1 MVSRRHVLVTTAAV
15 SLGVVIRVSSRWGD
29 LPQRPRRTNFL
40 RHAETCHV
48 LSFLAEYREVLFAP
62 RLLPAYRHGPAS
74 RPSEWHPS
82 ASRRFCVSHW
92 SLVVEADPRI
102 ALHAIQA
109 RIRGVVGF
117 VRELL
122 GKAKI
127 TQCLPYPEHILPIV
141 PVVGVDADDPLI
153 GVLGLRVVSVR
164 CDFRGSP

>member
-1 MVSRRHVLVTTAAV
+1 MVSRRHVLVTTLALPFV
-15 SLGVVIRVSSRWGD
+15 FVILATVRLGD
-29 LPQRPRRTNFL
+29 LPQRPQRPSFL

-109 RIRGVVGF
+109 RLPGVLGF
-117 VRELL
+117 VPQLL

-164 CDFRGSP
+164 CDFR